1 MAAHEEGIWRRYM
14 EKVYG
19 RSMGAGYNVKDFML
33 KKGRRSL
40 AIWFFINH
48 FIHILL

>member
-1 MAAHEEGIWRRYM
+1 M

-19 RSMGAGYNVKDFML
+19 RSMGAGYNVVKDFML